1 MATRAELE
9 FEKRFANRS
18 RGMEHA
24 ERFFQWLAEEW
35 TDPNTGK
42 WIRLECGV
50 CERQITEF
58 PFGGNPEHR
67 NYDLR
72 CSKRR
77 CSNHVRWTETT
88 MKHKLSE
95 ARETGT
101 HITVQ

>member
-1 MATRAELE
+1 VATRADLELR
-9 FEKRFANRS
+9 KRLANRV
-18 RGMEHA
+18 RGTEHA

-42 WIRLECGV
+42 LIRFKCGV
-50 CERQITEF
+50 CSNKIEEF

-72 CSKRR
+72 CPIRS

-88 MKHKLSE
+88 MKHKLNE
-95 ARETGT
+95 ARQTGT

>member
-9 FEKRFANRS
+9 LRKRLANRV
-18 RGMEHA
+18 RGMEHL
-24 ERFFQWLAEEW
+24 ERFFQCLAEEW

-42 WIRLECGV
+42 LIRFKCGV
-50 CERQITEF
+50 CGYKIEEF
-58 PFGGNPEHR
+58 PLGGDPEHR

-77 CSNHVRWTETT
+77 CGNHVRWTETT
-88 MKHKLSE
+88 MKNKLSE